1 VVGSISYKVDWPFSS
16 TKPNPKLPI
25 LPSFENV
32 DASPWYNSLEKIA
45 LSWNDVIEQRS
56 GKITGDYN
64 AWHVKFEA
72 KIPTKSGVSIDIDGI
87 KELRTVQAGVVPL
100 NARYTW
106 ITEIEIDKP
115 QASTF
120 QLHVLRKSLFNRLR
134 ILRYKGCQS
143 VKEKS
148 CLVRTTHPEEWQKI
162 FKPFAALLSLTTFI
176 HWDQDGFRVKLFT
189 VAQNAQEIE
198 ELLNILEGIA
208 ND

>member
-1 VVGSISYKVDWPFSS
+1 M
-16 TKPNPKLPI
+16 PI

-45 LSWNDVIEQRS
+45 LNWNEVIEQKS
-56 GKITGDYN
+56 GEITGDYN

-72 KIPTKSGVSIDIDGI
+72 KIPTTSGLSINITGI
-87 KELRTVQAGVVPL
+87 KELRTFQAGVVPL

-106 ITEIEIDKP
+106 VTEIEMNKP

-120 QLHVLRKSLFNRLR
+120 QLHVLRKSLFNRLK
-134 ILRYKGCQS
+134 ILRYRDCQS

-148 CLVRTTHPEEWQKI
+148 CLVRTTHPEQWREI
-162 FKPFAALLSLTTFI
+162 FKPFAPLLSLTTFI
-176 HWDQDGFRVKLFT
+176 HWDNEGLIMKLFT
-189 VAQNAQEIE
+189 VAQNALEIE
-198 ELLNILEGIA
+198 ELLKFLEGIA